1 MKKIKKICVV
11 TGTRAEYG
19 LLYWFMK
26 AIKNDKSLHLQII
39 VTGSHLMAEH
49 GNTYKVIIKDGFKI
63 DRKIS
68 ILSSSDKPENIS
80 ESTGVALK
88 GFGNAYKRLRP
99 DLVVLLGDRFEL
111 LSAAFAAN
119 ISNIPIAHM
128 HGGEITRGAFDDAIR
143 HSITKMSHIHF
154 TATNEYKKRVIQL
167 GENPSNVHLVGG
179 MGIEN
184 IKKLKLY
191 KKEEL
196 EKILKINF
204 SKKNLLITY
213 HPVTLENSETES
225 QIVSLL
231 KALDNFKDINF
242 IFTQTNADTN
252 GRIIRKKIN
261 EFIKKNNKRSIM
273 IKSMGQKFFLS
284 TLKYVDGIIGNS
296 SSGLLE
302 APSFKIGTINIGDRQ
317 TGRVKS
323 KSIIDCDNSKK
334 SIISSINKLYSSEF
348 KKVLY
353 RVKNPYDRGSASKKC
368 VMIIKKTRLKN
379 ILKKNFYD
387 I

>member
-128 HGGEITRGAFDDAIR
+128 HGGEIT
-143 HSITKMSHIHF
+143 
-154 TATNEYKKRVIQL
+154 
-167 GENPSNVHLVGG
+167 
-179 MGIEN
+179 
-184 IKKLKLY
+184 
-191 KKEEL
+191 
-196 EKILKINF
+196 
-204 SKKNLLITY
+204 
-213 HPVTLENSETES
+213 
-225 QIVSLL
+225 
-231 KALDNFKDINF
+231 
-242 IFTQTNADTN
+242 
-252 GRIIRKKIN
+252 
-261 EFIKKNNKRSIM
+261 
-273 IKSMGQKFFLS
+273 
-284 TLKYVDGIIGNS
+284 
-296 SSGLLE
+296 
-302 APSFKIGTINIGDRQ
+302 
-317 TGRVKS
+317 
-323 KSIIDCDNSKK
+323 
-334 SIISSINKLYSSEF
+334 
-348 KKVLY
+348 
-353 RVKNPYDRGSASKKC
+353 
-368 VMIIKKTRLKN
+368 
-379 ILKKNFYD
+379 
-387 I
+387 